1 MRIICSLPFPKNRML
16 SGLDIEEK
24 DLFYIKSILNK
35 FLPNVKCWAYGSRV
49 TGKSKQYS
57 DLDLVLFIDK
67 NQENKIIELKEI
79 FDESNLP
86 FRVDILNW
94 NSIPDSF
101 KDSIKEC
108 YAEV

>member
-1 MRIICSLPFPKNRML
+1 ML

>member
-1 MRIICSLPFPKNRML
+1 ML

-49 TGKSKQYS
+49 TGKSKQY
-57 DLDLVLFIDK
+57 LVLFIDK